1 MSPQEDI
8 EEKDKLKT
16 YYNALNTWVSA
27 YEVIHQSL
35 NQMELING
43 SNIDIPHTVHLQL
56 CDTLF
61 YENSSVDI
69 ELIDVEN
76 EGSCIKFSPLDTAQ
90 GIFQILLPK

>member
-1 MSPQEDI
+1 MAQ
-8 EEKDKLKT
+8 T
-16 YYNALNTWVSA
+16 
-27 YEVIHQSL
+27 
-35 NQMELING
+35 LIFP
-43 SNIDIPHTVHLQL
+43 IHLQL

-76 EGSCIKFSPLDTAQ
+76 EGNCIKFSPLDTAQ

>member
-43 SNIDIPHTVHLQL
+43 SNIDIPHTLQL

>member
-1 MSPQEDI
+1 MAQTLIFP
-8 EEKDKLKT
+8 
-16 YYNALNTWVSA
+16 
-27 YEVIHQSL
+27 IH
-35 NQMELING
+35 
-43 SNIDIPHTVHLQL
+43 VHLQL